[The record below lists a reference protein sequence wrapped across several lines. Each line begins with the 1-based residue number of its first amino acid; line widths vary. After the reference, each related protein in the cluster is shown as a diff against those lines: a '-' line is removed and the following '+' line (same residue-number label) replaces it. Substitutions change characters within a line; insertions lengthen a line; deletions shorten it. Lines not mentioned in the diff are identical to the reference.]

1 MNMPDTVIPIPA
13 TVIVPVSGSETFFP
27 VRRIYCVA
35 KNYSAHVR
43 EMGGDERDPPFFF
56 QKPRDAIVLNG
67 SDLAYPKLTNNFHH
81 EIELVIAIGTAG
93 EHVAREDA
101 ADHVFGLAVGI
112 DLTRRDLQ
120 LEAKKA
126 GKPWEI
132 AKAFDH
138 SAPITKIVPTNG
150 AALPTSGAIKLS
162 VNGETRQFADLSD
175 MTWGCAEVI
184 STLSAHYK
192 LEAGDLIYMG
202 TPAGVGP
209 LVPGDSVLGSI
220 NGLPDLAINITER
233 SDT

>member
-1 MNMPDTVIPIPA
+1 MPDTVIPIPA
-13 TVIVPVSGSETFFP
+13 TVMVPVSGCETFFP

-67 SDLAYPKLTNNFHH
+67 SDVAYPKLTSNFHH
-81 EIELVIAIGTAG
+81 EIELVVAIGVAG
-93 EHVAREDA
+93 EHIASGDA

-120 LEAKKA
+120 FEAKKA

-138 SAPITKIVPTNG
+138 SAPITEIVPTNG
-150 AALPTSGAIKLS
+150 ATLPTSGTIGLS
-162 VNGETRQFADLSD
+162 VNGETRQSADLSD
-175 MTWGCAEVI
+175 MTWGGAEVI
-184 STLSAHYK
+184 STLSTHYK
-192 LEAGDLIYMG
+192 LEAGDLIFTG

-209 LVPGDSVLGSI
+209 LLPGDSILGSI
-220 NGLPDLAINITER
+220 DGLPDLRINITE
-233 SDT
+233 

>member
-1 MNMPDTVIPIPA
+1 MPDTVIPIPA
-13 TVIVPVSGSETFFP
+13 TVMVPVSGGETVFP

-56 QKPRDAIVLNG
+56 QKPRDAIVLSG
-67 SDLAYPKLTNNFHH
+67 SDVAYPKLTSDFHH
-81 EIELVIAIGTAG
+81 EIELVMAIGVAG
-93 EHVAREDA
+93 EHIASGDA

-120 LEAKKA
+120 FEAKKA

-132 AKAFDH
+132 AKAFDQ
-138 SAPITKIVPTNG
+138 SAPITEIVPTNG
-150 AALPTSGAIKLS
+150 AALPTSGAIRLS
-162 VNGETRQFADLSD
+162 VNGETRQSADLSD

-184 STLSAHYK
+184 STLSTHYK
-192 LEAGDLIYMG
+192 LEAGDLIYTG

-209 LVPGDSVLGSI
+209 LVPGDSILGSI
-220 NGLPDLAINITER
+220 DSLPDLEINITE
-233 SDT
+233 